1 MFNPSELK
9 IIHNNVVYRIQHD
22 KAMLSYETERNK
34 QLFDK
39 IVGMITNDMPQ
50 QTETPIDNGVTPLVA
65 SSFVDYTTQKPKI
78 DRAELISMVEHIGL
92 YGTAKETVQMAVELL
107 NEVNNVTDGE

>member
-1 MFNPSELK
+1 MAGK
-9 IIHNNVVYRIQHD
+9 RQ
-22 KAMLSYETERNK
+22 ERNS
-34 QLFDK
+34 
-39 IVGMITNDMPQ
+39 ITFGTNNTENQFPLQ

-65 SSFVDYTTQKPKI
+65 SSFVDYNTPKPKI

-107 NEVNNVTDGE
+107 NEVNKVCNDIN